1 MSERSYNQYCP
12 IAHALD
18 LVGDRWALLIVRDL
32 FLGPRRYT
40 DIRDA
45 LPGTG
50 SNILTARLKDL
61 EAAEIVRRRVLPP
74 PAAST
79 VYELTPYGR
88 RLEGVIAALGHWGTE
103 SLGTPRPGELISPES
118 VMLAGRALFG
128 SLAPVLGP
136 LSAELHIEDAS
147 FSGVF
152 GMQIVGGT
160 AEVTRDPPPQA
171 DLVLRMDVTTLYAV
185 ASGRTSLREA
195 LGAGRAT
202 IVGTPGVM
210 ASLGLSNPTLDA
222 SGRKSAAASP
232 GAGSGRQGERASQE
246 QGGS

>member
-32 FLGPRRYT
+32 LLGPRRYT

-79 VYELTPYGR
+79 VYELTTYGQ
-88 RLEGVIAALGHWGTE
+88 RLKGVIAALGQWGAE

-136 LSAELHIEDAS
+136 LSAEMHVEDAT
-147 FSGVF
+147 FYGVF
-152 GMQIVGGT
+152 GMQIVGGI

-171 DLVLRMDVTTLYAV
+171 DLALRIDVTTLYAV
-185 ASGRTSLREA
+185 ASGHTSLREA
-195 LGAGRAT
+195 LGAGTAT
-202 IVGTPGVM
+202 IDGTPGAM
-210 ASLGLSNPTLDA
+210 ASLGLSNPAPGSAHRDA
-222 SGRKSAAASP
+222 
-232 GAGSGRQGERASQE
+232 
-246 QGGS
+246 